1 MAKDI
6 KVLRKKIKSFDSTL
20 HLTGA
25 MGLVASSKIRKATD
39 AMLESR
45 KYLNAITDVIDDLKK
60 CPECKRSPYF
70 GPIKKVK
77 EEETVEVSEE
87 KKAPSTRLIVIAGD
101 RGLCG
106 GYNANVFRLV
116 RDMDDIDVIP
126 IGKRAFD
133 RYTTDLNETDD
144 DMAENNVFASSEY
157 YSYEEAMTLA
167 RELTKDFHDGKYD
180 KLGIV
185 YNRYVSIMTQEPE
198 VKWLL
203 PLSRPEAG
211 EVSTGIFEPEPMT
224 LLEDLVPQYVA
235 GILFALIKES
245 FACEVAARRMA
256 MDSAKKNA
264 TQMIEDLQ
272 LEYNRVRQGKI
283 TQEITEIVA
292 GSGK

>member
-6 KVLRKKIKSFDSTL
+6 KALRKRIKSFDSTL

-39 AMLESR
+39 AMLEGR
-45 KYLNAITDVIDDLKK
+45 KYLESVTAIVEDLTK
-60 CPECKRSPYF
+60 CPECRKCVYF
-70 GPIKKVK
+70 GSDSEKKT
-77 EEETVEVSEE
+77 EETDGTA
-87 KKAPSTRLIVIAGD
+87 KPMTRLIVIAGD

-116 RDMDDIDVIP
+116 RDMDELVDVIP
-126 IGKRAFD
+126 IGKRAYD

-144 DMAENNVFASSEY
+144 DFAENNTFESSEY
-157 YSYEEAMTLA
+157 YSYESALA
-167 RELTKDFHDGKYD
+167 LAKECMKEFAEGRIN

-185 YNRYVSIMTQEPE
+185 YNQYVSIMTQTPE
-198 VKWLL
+198 VKWIL
-203 PLSRPEAG
+203 PLERPADG
-211 EVSTGIFEPEPMT
+211 EISSGIFEPEPLE
-224 LLEDLVPQYVA
+224 LLNDIMPQYIA
-235 GILFALIKES
+235 GVLYALVKES

-264 TQMIEDLQ
+264 TEMIDNLQ

-292 GSGK
+292 GAGK